1 MHQRTESPTKPLAY
15 SPQEAAR
22 AAATG
27 VNTIYQ
33 ELNAGRLS
41 ARKLGRRTLILAAD
55 LEAWL
60 RSLPTM
66 KEAA

>member
-1 MHQRTESPTKPLAY
+1 MFQRTENQHKPLAY

-22 AAATG
+22 VAATG

-33 ELNAGRLS
+33 ELNAGRLV

-60 RSLPTM
+60 LSLPSM